1 MKKNFLKLI
10 IIFIAFPT
18 AADAK
23 EKLSAYNPSRANSDN
38 IISNEN
44 IKVLLRDT
52 VKVKSKT
59 VKLGDIFIGTRDKS
73 DIAIAYAPEPGKRA
87 IFDARWLLRVARTY
101 RLDWRPLGIEEQ
113 IIVERDSLVI
123 SREEIEDSILSAL
136 IENGADK
143 SMVLELSNRLVRLY
157 VPTNSIAKIGV
168 EDTSYEPR
176 TGRFTAII
184 TAPAND
190 PRAIRHRITGRLH
203 KMTEVPVLA
212 RKILGKEIISK
223 RDIKWVK
230 VRSDRLRRDTIL
242 NASDLIGM
250 AAKRGLRPELPLH
263 TSVVQRPVLVSKGSL
278 VTVSLKAPKMIL
290 TTRGKALQNGSDGE
304 TVRIVNL
311 RSNKII
317 EAEVTGIGKV
327 SVLSIGMTAVN

>member
-1 MKKNFLKLI
+1 MNKLI
-10 IIFIAFPT
+10 FTLITIAIITPT
-18 AADAK
+18 APKADDK
-23 EKLSAYNPSRANSDN
+23 FSAHNASRLKGSDKTIDENSR
-38 IISNEN
+38 
-44 IKVLLRDT
+44 VLLRNS

-59 VKLGDIFIGTRDKS
+59 VRLGDIFSGTGGKA
-73 DIAIAYAPEPGKRA
+73 DIAVAYAPEPGKRA
-87 IFDARWLLRVARTY
+87 FFDARWLLRAARTY
-101 RLDWRPLGIEEQ
+101 RLDWRPMGIEDQ
-113 IIVERDSLVI
+113 IMVERDSLVI
-123 SREEIEDSILSAL
+123 PREEIEDKILSAL
-136 IENGADK
+136 IENGANK
-143 SMVLELSNRLVRLY
+143 SMVLELSNKLARLY
-157 VPTNSIAKIGV
+157 VPSNSSAKIGV

-184 TAPAND
+184 IAPAND
-190 PRAIRHRITGRLH
+190 PRAIRHRVTGRLH
-203 KMTEVPVLA
+203 KMTEVPVLT

-223 RDIKWVK
+223 RDIKWVR

-250 AAKRGLRPELPLH
+250 AAKRGLRPERPLH

-327 SVLSIGMTAVN
+327 SVLSIGMTAIN

>member
-1 MKKNFLKLI
+1 MYKLFFTLMTMALI
-10 IIFIAFPT
+10 FPT
-18 AADAK
+18 TPKAE
-23 EKLSAYNPSRANSDN
+23 EKFSAHSVSVIKVDN
-38 IISNEN
+38 TPNEEN
-44 IKVLLRDT
+44 ARVLLRDS

-59 VKLGDIFIGTRDKS
+59 VKLGDVFSGTEGKA

-101 RLDWRPLGIEEQ
+101 RLEWRPLGIEDQ
-113 IIVERDSLVI
+113 VVVERDSLVI
-123 SREEIEDSILSAL
+123 PREEIEDSILSSL

-143 SMVLELSNRLVRLY
+143 YMVLELSNRLVRLY
-157 VPTNSIAKIGV
+157 VPAGSIAKIGV
-168 EDTSYEPR
+168 EDTSYDPR

-184 TAPAND
+184 MAPANN

-212 RKILGKEIISK
+212 RKILGKEVISQ
-223 RDIKWVK
+223 RDIKWIRI
-230 VRSDRLRRDTIL
+230 RSDRLRRDTIL
-242 NASDLIGM
+242 SANDLIGM
-250 AAKRGLRPELPLH
+250 AAKRGLRPERPLH

-278 VTVSLKAPKMIL
+278 VTVSLVAPKMTL

-311 RSNKII
+311 
-317 EAEVTGIGKV
+317 
-327 SVLSIGMTAVN
+327 